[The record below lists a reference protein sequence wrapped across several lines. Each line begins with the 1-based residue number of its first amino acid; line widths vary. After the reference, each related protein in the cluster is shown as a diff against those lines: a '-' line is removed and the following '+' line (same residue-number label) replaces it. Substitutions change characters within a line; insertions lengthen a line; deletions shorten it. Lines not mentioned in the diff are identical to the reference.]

1 MTTHNTR
8 EVEALR
14 EIIAE
19 KHGGLG
25 LCDYMFEN
33 TIVPFLHQELQKARE
48 EYSDLLSKLNEL
60 DQVGDTLTYKD
71 KIFTLTSF
79 DVNRTWG
86 IIEPNHAELDQAELE
101 GGLID
106 KG

>member
-1 MTTHNTR
+1 MTTPNTR

-33 TIVPFLHQELQKARE
+33 TIVPFLHQELQKVRAEGFE
-48 EYSDLLSKLNEL
+48 E
-60 DQVGDTLTYKD
+60 GYKQG
-71 KIFTLTSF
+71 KFEQ
-79 DVNRTWG
+79 R
-86 IIEPNHAELDQAELE
+86 
-101 GGLID
+101 
-106 KG
+106 